1 MNIKESFITWCSLIY
16 NLPCSI
22 LQFVINAS
30 IDTLAT
36 NANLK
41 RWGKRGNSKWE
52 LCGGRETILH
62 LLNHCKAMLDRYLWL
77 HNSIL
82 SCLYTLSL
90 SGNITDNIIYSDLS
104 NANMPVISTIQIY
117 ITITTQRPDLV
128 IVNRI
133 NSTITILELSVPFK
147 PNISDTHNR
156 KLNRYANLIA
166 DIESKNFKVNY
177 YALEI
182 CSRGYIS
189 PENQNR
195 LKHFIKGLHINNK
208 YSQSH

>member
-1 MNIKESFITWCSLIY
+1 MLSHGASLIY
-16 NLPCSI
+16 NLPGGI
-22 LQFVINAS
+22 LQFAINAS
-30 IDTLAT
+30 IDILAT
-36 NANLK
+36 NINLK
-41 RWGKRGNSKWE
+41 RWGKRGNSKCE
-52 LCGGRETILH
+52 LCGGRRTLH
-62 LLNHCKAMLDRYLWL
+62 YMLNQCDAMLDRYLWR

-82 SCLYTLSL
+82 SYLYSSAL
-90 SGNITDNIIYSDLS
+90 SGNIIDNIIYSDLS
-104 NANMPVISTIQIY
+104 NANMPGISTIPID
-117 ITITTQRPDLV
+117 ITITTQRPDIV

-133 NSTITILELSVPFK
+133 NSTVTILELSVPFES
-147 PNISDTHNR
+147 NISDTHNR

-182 CSRGYIS
+182 GSRGYIS

-208 YSQSH
+208 HSHIL